1 MTRHLPTFWSNL
13 SATADLQLTNDVAGL
28 LFQQSLLLKNLL
40 LNQQTTTVSTVLLS
54 NDQTWLT
61 MYRAIQDSR
70 NQIATQYTLSIAQ
83 RKNLDS
89 LEARAETLEKDLARQ
104 SATFRQAKQALRV
117 RWTDIRDALKPAEAA
132 VEFVSFPYSDGRRQ
146 TDTVRYMALVLRPGD
161 KAPQVVPLL
170 TDEAPLRQLLGRKKG
185 YSGGNAL
192 YATRGSEL
200 DTDQL
205 SQGDSLYQLI
215 WQPIDKLLSGAKT
228 VYLAP
233 SGLLHQVAFAALPYH
248 INPAK
253 KGVQYLADRYQ
264 LRQIGSTRQVA
275 TPATENDTYQQMDSA
290 KLYGGIQYDS
300 VGSTTAQNGAW
311 SFLPGTQQEVEQISQ
326 FIGPKASVMKG
337 SAATETE
344 LKALSGQAPTVL
356 HIATHGFAFPDPAVS
371 PTDSSA
377 ETGGATFRRI
387 ANPLFRTGLLMAGGN
402 RIWLGGRPAPGE
414 DDGILT
420 AYEVANLNLSATK
433 LVVLSACETALGDI
447 RGSEGVF
454 GLQRAFKMAGVDYL
468 LMSLWPVPDQ
478 PTSDLMTLFYRN
490 WKKHKTIRLAFQHT
504 QAAMR
509 QKYPPAVWAAFVLI
523 E

>member
-1 MTRHLPTFWSNL
+1 M
-13 SATADLQLTNDVAGL
+13 
-28 LFQQSLLLKNLL
+28 
-40 LNQQTTTVSTVLLS
+40 
-54 NDQTWLT
+54 
-61 MYRAIQDSR
+61 
-70 NQIATQYTLSIAQ
+70 
-83 RKNLDS
+83 
-89 LEARAETLEKDLARQ
+89 
-104 SATFRQAKQALRV
+104 
-117 RWTDIRDALKPAEAA
+117 
-132 VEFVSFPYSDGRRQ
+132 
-146 TDTVRYMALVLRPGD
+146 
-161 KAPQVVPLL
+161 PLL

-248 INPAK
+248 SDPAK

-275 TPATENDTYQQMDSA
+275 TPATEDDTYQQMDSA

-326 FIGPKASVMKG
+326 FIGPKASAMMG

-344 LKALSGQAPTVL
+344 LKALSGKAPTVL